1 MKTKTTWQRREMLK
15 GRTGYI
21 SFPKCEIICKIE
33 NDSVFGWCWEITE
46 NGKVLAMSH
55 KCYKSIEEAKSDCEK
70 AIA

>member
-1 MKTKTTWQRREMLK
+1 MKTKTTWQRRAMLK

-21 SFPKCEIICKIE
+21 SFPKGEIVCKIE
-33 NDSVFGWCWEITE
+33 NDSVFGWCWEIIE
-46 NGKVLAMSH
+46 NGKVLAMSR